1 MPWYES
7 FYRKQG
13 KKWLL
18 VFIIA
23 FVSLFIFEMILIAI
37 EPLWADFNEYL
48 GDFIGSKL
56 NYVLIFLI
64 IIGIPLTYSVV
75 LLIINLKKIFTI
87 NRIDPHIAHKI
98 LAIILIVVINALLF
112 IMLDLFGEEAAIVS
126 HLFENISILI
136 FIGSAISIAIIA
148 DPILTIIKTSIRQ
161 PKSILIL
168 SCFITAYGFIFSLP
182 FLYEPANVIK
192 GPLPPKPGI
201 VAHRGASHL
210 APENTIKAAELAV
223 NYGCVG
229 WESDVMISYDGVPFL
244 MHDSTL
250 KRTTNVEAIFSDRAD
265 LRASNFTIS
274 ELKQLDAGSW
284 FVDNDPSYAIAKGLI
299 TPTQAEE
306 YRGIKI
312 PTFEDALNFTR
323 DNDLLF
329 DFDLR
334 RPPEGHPY
342 HQQFYNICID
352 LIVAAGIEDKIWIP
366 TGDELFDVIEDKAPN
381 ITKMR
386 SACSIEE
393 FLASDY
399 DQINTHY
406 SLSNTQ
412 FKEYSEANISVVVYT
427 VDFVERYSQL
437 WCLGVNYVKTN
448 EPHKFANLTQP
459 LWYLPVDLYY
469 SLWIAINTLCLV
481 SVILLNYL
489 IRKDN
494 RQ

>member
-23 FVSLFIFEMILIAI
+23 FISLFIFEMILIAI
-37 EPLWADFNEYL
+37 EPIWADFNEFL
-48 GDFIGSKL
+48 GDFIGFKA
-56 NYVLIFLI
+56 NYILILLI
-64 IIGIPLTYSVV
+64 IIGIPLAYSAV
-75 LLIINLKKIFTI
+75 LLTINLKKIFTI
-87 NRIDPHIAHKI
+87 SRIDPNIVHKI
-98 LAIILIVVINALLF
+98 IAIILIVVINTLLF
-112 IMLDLFGEEAAIVS
+112 IMLDLFGEDAAIIS
-126 HLFENISILI
+126 DLFENINIII
-136 FIGSAISIAIIA
+136 FIGVTIGIIIIL
-148 DPILTIIKTSIRQ
+148 DPIITIIKKSLKR

-168 SCFITAYGFIFSLP
+168 ICFITAYGFIFSLP
-182 FLYEPANVIK
+182 FLYVPANVIE

-250 KRTTNVEAIFSDRAD
+250 KRTTNVETIFSDRAD

-284 FVDNDPSYAIAKGLI
+284 FVDDDPYYAIAKGLI

-312 PTFEDALNFTR
+312 PTFEEALNFTR
-323 DNDLLF
+323 DNNLLF

-342 HQQFYNICID
+342 RQQFYNICID
-352 LIVAAGIEDKIWIP
+352 LIVATGIEDKIWIP
-366 TGDELFDVIEDKAPN
+366 TGDELFNVIEDKAPN

-386 SACSIEE
+386 SACSVEE

-406 SLSNTQ
+406 GLSNTQ
-412 FKEYSEANISVVVYT
+412 FKEYSEANISVVAYT
-427 VDFVERYSQL
+427 VDFIERYSQL

-448 EPHKFANLTQP
+448 DPHKFAELTQP

-481 SVILLNYL
+481 SVILLNFL
-489 IRKDN
+489 IRRRK
-494 RQ
+494 

>member
-1 MPWYES
+1 MYWFES

-23 FVSLFIFEMILIAI
+23 FVSLFIFEMILLSI

-48 GDFIGSKL
+48 GDLIGSKA

-64 IIGIPLTYSVV
+64 IIGIPLAYSSV
-75 LLIINLKKIFTI
+75 LLILNLKNIFTI
-87 NRIDPHIAHKI
+87 NRIDPHIVHKI
-98 LAIILIVVINALLF
+98 LAIILIVFFSALLF

-126 HLFENISILI
+126 YLFETINILI
-136 FIGSAISIAIIA
+136 FIGVAIGIIIIL
-148 DPILTIIKTSIRQ
+148 DPIITIIKKSIKR

-168 SCFITAYGFIFSLP
+168 ICFITAYGFIFSLP
-182 FLYEPANVIK
+182 FLYVPANVIE

-210 APENTIKAAELAV
+210 APENTIKAATLAV

-229 WESDVMISYDGVPFL
+229 WESDVRISYDGIPFL
-244 MHDSTL
+244 IHDSTL
-250 KRTTNVEAIFSDRAD
+250 KRTTNVEAIFPDRTD
-265 LRASNFTIS
+265 LRASNFTLS
-274 ELKQLDAGSW
+274 EIKQLDAGSW
-284 FVDNDPSYAIAKGLI
+284 FVDNDPYYAIAKGLI

-312 PTFEDALNFTR
+312 PTFEEALNFTR
-323 DNDLLF
+323 DNNLLF

-342 HQQFYNICID
+342 RQQFYNICID
-352 LIVAAGIEDKIWIP
+352 LIVGAGIEDKIWIP
-366 TGDELFDVIEDKAPN
+366 TDDELFDVIEDKAPN

-406 SLSNTQ
+406 SLSNSK
-412 FKEYSEANISVVVYT
+412 FREYSEANISVVTYT
-427 VDFVERYSQL
+427 VDFIERYSQL

-448 EPHKFANLTQP
+448 EPHKFTNLTQP
-459 LWYLPVDLYY
+459 LWYLPADLYY

-494 RQ
+494 WQ

>member
-23 FVSLFIFEMILIAI
+23 FISLFIFEMILIAI
-37 EPLWADFNEYL
+37 EPLWAEFNEYL
-48 GDFIGSKL
+48 GDSIGSKL

-64 IIGIPLTYSVV
+64 IIGIPLTYSAV

-87 NRIDPHIAHKI
+87 NGIDPHTVHKI
-98 LAIILIVVINALLF
+98 LAVILIIVINTLLF
-112 IMLDLFGEEAAIVS
+112 IMLDLFGEGAAIIS
-126 HLFENISILI
+126 HLFENINILI
-136 FIGSAISIAIIA
+136 FIGVAIGIIIILG
-148 DPILTIIKTSIRQ
+148 PIITIIKKSLKR

-168 SCFITAYGFIFSLP
+168 ICFITAYGFIFSLP
-182 FLYEPANVIK
+182 FLYVPANVIE

-210 APENTIKAAELAV
+210 APENTIEAAEVAV
-223 NYGCVG
+223 DYGCVG

-250 KRTTNVEAIFSDRAD
+250 KRTTNVEAIFPDRSD
-265 LRASNFTIS
+265 LRASNFTLS

-284 FVDNDPSYAIAKGLI
+284 FVDKDPYYAITKGLI

-312 PTFEDALNFTR
+312 PTFEEALNFTR
-323 DNDLLF
+323 DNNLLF

-342 HQQFYNICID
+342 RSQFYNICID
-352 LIVAAGIEDKIWIP
+352 LIIAAGIEDKIWIP
-366 TGDELFDVIEDKAPN
+366 TGDELFDVIEDRAPN

-386 SACSIEE
+386 SACSVDE
-393 FLASDY
+393 FLTSDY

-412 FKEYSEANISVVVYT
+412 FKEYSEVNISVVAYT
-427 VDFVERYSQL
+427 VDFIERYSQL

-448 EPHKFANLTQP
+448 EPHKFAELTQP

-481 SVILLNYL
+481 SVIILNYL

>member
-23 FVSLFIFEMILIAI
+23 FVSLFVLEMILIAI

-48 GDFIGSKL
+48 GDFIGFKA
-56 NYVLIFLI
+56 NYILIFLV
-64 IIGIPLTYSVV
+64 IIGIPLIYSAV
-75 LLIINLKKIFTI
+75 LLIINFKNIFTK
-87 NRIDPHIAHKI
+87 NRIDPYIVHKI
-98 LAIILIVVINALLF
+98 LAIILIFIFNALLF
-112 IMLDLFGEEAAIVS
+112 LMLYLFGEEATIVYM
-126 HLFENISILI
+126 LFENINILI
-136 FIGSAISIAIIA
+136 FIGGAISIAIIA
-148 DPILTIIKTSIRQ
+148 NPILAIIKTSIRQ

-168 SCFITAYGFIFSLP
+168 ICFITAYGFIFSLP
-182 FLYEPANVIK
+182 FLYVPANIIE

-210 APENTIKAAELAV
+210 APENTIKAAEVAV
-223 NYGCVG
+223 DYECVG
-229 WESDVMISYDGVPFL
+229 WESDIRISYDGVLFL

-250 KRTTNVEAIFSDRAD
+250 KRTTNVETIFPDRVD
-265 LRASNFTIS
+265 LRASNFTLS

-284 FVDNDPSYAIAKGLI
+284 FVDDDPYYARAKGFI
-299 TPTQAEE
+299 TPSQAEE

-312 PTFEDALNFTR
+312 PTLEEALNFTR
-323 DNDLLF
+323 DNNLIF

-352 LIVAAGIEDKIWIP
+352 LIVATGIEDKIWLP
-366 TGDELFDVIEDKAPN
+366 AGDELFDVIENKAPN
-381 ITKMR
+381 VTKMR
-386 SACSIEE
+386 SACSVDE
-393 FLASDY
+393 FLASGC

-427 VDFVERYSQL
+427 VDFIERYSQL

-448 EPHKFANLTQP
+448 EPHKFVNLTQP

-481 SVILLNYL
+481 SVIILNYL
-489 IRKDN
+489 IRREN
-494 RQ
+494 N

>member
-1 MPWYES
+1 MPWFETL
-7 FYRKQG
+7 YRKQG
-13 KKWLL
+13 KKWLI

-48 GDFIGSKL
+48 GDFIGLKA
-56 NYVLIFLI
+56 NYILIFLV
-64 IIGIPLTYSVV
+64 IIGIPLAYSTF
-75 LLIINLKKIFTI
+75 LLIINLKNIFTI
-87 NRIDPHIAHKI
+87 NGINPHTVHKI
-98 LAIILIVVINALLF
+98 IAIILIVVINTLLF
-112 IMLDLFGEEAAIVS
+112 IMLDLFGEEATIIS
-126 HLFENISILI
+126 QLFENINILI
-136 FIGSAISIAIIA
+136 LIGGAISIAIIA
-148 DPILTIIKTSIRQ
+148 DPIITIIKKSIKR

-168 SCFITAYGFIFSLP
+168 ICFITAYGFIFSLP
-182 FLYEPANVIK
+182 FLCVPANVIE

-210 APENTIKAAELAV
+210 APENTIEAAELAI

-250 KRTTNVEAIFSDRAD
+250 KRTTNIEAIFSDRAD
-265 LRASNFTIS
+265 LRASNFTLS
-274 ELKQLDAGSW
+274 EIKQLDAGSW
-284 FVDNDPSYAIAKGLI
+284 FVDNDPYYAIAKGLI

-312 PTFEDALNFTR
+312 PTFEEALNFTR
-323 DNDLLF
+323 DNNLIF

-342 HQQFYNICID
+342 RQQFYNICID
-352 LIVAAGIEDKIWIP
+352 LIVAVGIEDKIWIP

-412 FKEYSEANISVVVYT
+412 FKEYSEGNISVVAYT

-448 EPHKFANLTQP
+448 EPHKFANLIQP

-469 SLWIAINTLCLV
+469 CLWIAINTLCLV

-489 IRKDN
+489 IRREN
-494 RQ
+494 N

>member
-23 FVSLFIFEMILIAI
+23 FVSLFILEMILIAI
-37 EPLWADFNEYL
+37 EPIWAEFNEYL
-48 GDFIGSKL
+48 GDFIGFKA
-56 NYVLIFLI
+56 NYILIFLI
-64 IIGIPLTYSVV
+64 IIGIPLTYSAV
-75 LLIINLKKIFTI
+75 LLTINLKKIFTI
-87 NRIDPHIAHKI
+87 NRIDPHIVHKI
-98 LAIILIVVINALLF
+98 LAIILIVVINTLLF

-136 FIGSAISIAIIA
+136 FIGGAISIAIIA
-148 DPILTIIKTSIRQ
+148 DPILAIVKTSIRQ

-168 SCFITAYGFIFSLP
+168 ICFITAYGFIFSLP
-182 FLYEPANVIK
+182 FLYVSANIIE

-210 APENTIKAAELAV
+210 APENTIEAV
-223 NYGCVG
+223 EVAVDYGCVG
-229 WESDVMISYDGVPFL
+229 WESDIRISYDGVPFL

-250 KRTTNVEAIFSDRAD
+250 KRTTNVETVFPDRVD

-284 FVDNDPSYAIAKGLI
+284 FIDNDPYYAIAKGLI
-299 TPTQAEE
+299 TLSQAED

-312 PTFEDALNFTR
+312 PTFEEALNITR
-323 DNDLLF
+323 DNDLIF
-329 DFDLR
+329 DCELI

-342 HQQFYNICID
+342 RHQFYNICID
-352 LIVAAGIEDKIWIP
+352 LIVAAGIEDKIWISA
-366 TGDELFDVIEDKAPN
+366 GDELFNVIEDKAHN

-386 SACSIEE
+386 GACSVDE
-393 FLASDY
+393 FLTSDY

-412 FKEYSEANISVVVYT
+412 FKEYSEANISVVAYT
-427 VDFVERYSQL
+427 VDFIERYSQL

-448 EPHKFANLTQP
+448 ELHKFADLTQP

>member
-1 MPWYES
+1 MRWYES
-7 FYRKQG
+7 IYRKQG
-13 KKWLL
+13 KRWLL

-23 FVSLFIFEMILIAI
+23 FISLFIFEMILIAI
-37 EPLWADFNEYL
+37 EPLWPEFNEYL
-48 GDFIGSKL
+48 GDFIESKA
-56 NYVLIFLI
+56 NYILIFLI
-64 IIGIPLTYSVV
+64 IIGIPLIYSAV
-75 LLIINLKKIFTI
+75 LLTINLKNIFTI
-87 NRIDPHIAHKI
+87 NRIDPHIVHKI
-98 LAIILIVVINALLF
+98 IAIILIIIFNALLF
-112 IMLDLFGEEAAIVS
+112 IMLNLFGEEGAIVS
-126 HLFENISILI
+126 HLFENINILI
-136 FIGSAISIAIIA
+136 FIGGAISIAIIA
-148 DPILTIIKTSIRQ
+148 DPILAIIKTSIRQ

-168 SCFITAYGFIFSLP
+168 SCYIISYGFIFSLP
-182 FLYEPANVIK
+182 FLYGPANVIK

-201 VAHRGASHL
+201 VAHRGASHF
-210 APENTIKAAELAV
+210 APENTIEAAELAV

-265 LRASNFTIS
+265 LRASNFTLS
-274 ELKQLDAGSW
+274 EIKQLDAGSW
-284 FVDNDPSYAIAKGLI
+284 FVDNDPYYAIAKGLI
-299 TPTQAEE
+299 TLTQAEE

-312 PTFEDALNFTR
+312 PTFEEALNFTR
-323 DNDLLF
+323 DNNLIF

-342 HQQFYNICID
+342 RQQFYNICID

-393 FLASDY
+393 FLASNY

-412 FKEYSEANISVVVYT
+412 FKEYSEANISVVAYT

-448 EPHKFANLTQP
+448 EPHKFTELIQP

-489 IRKDN
+489 IRRDN
-494 RQ
+494 Y

>member
-23 FVSLFIFEMILIAI
+23 FISLFIFEMILVAL
-37 EPLWADFNEYL
+37 EPIWAEFNEYL
-48 GDFIGSKL
+48 GDFIESKT
-56 NYVLIFLI
+56 NYILIFLI
-64 IIGIPLTYSVV
+64 IIGIPLTYSAV
-75 LLIINLKKIFTI
+75 LLTINLKKIFTI
-87 NRIDPHIAHKI
+87 NRIDPHIVHKI
-98 LAIILIVVINALLF
+98 LAIILIVVINTLLS

-126 HLFENISILI
+126 HLFENINILI
-136 FIGSAISIAIIA
+136 FIGGAISIAIIA
-148 DPILTIIKTSIRQ
+148 DPILAIIKTSIRQ

-182 FLYEPANVIK
+182 FLYVPANIIE

-201 VAHRGASHL
+201 IAHRGASHL
-210 APENTIKAAELAV
+210 APENTIKAIEVAV
-223 NYGCVG
+223 DYECIG
-229 WESDVMISYDGVPFL
+229 WESDIRISYDGVPFL

-250 KRTTNVEAIFSDRAD
+250 KRTTNVEIVFSDRAD
-265 LRASNFTIS
+265 LRASNFTLS

-284 FVDNDPSYAIAKGLI
+284 FVDKDPYYAITKGLI
-299 TPTQAEE
+299 TPSQAEV

-312 PTFEDALNFTR
+312 PTFEEALNFTR
-323 DNDLLF
+323 DNNLIF
-329 DFDLR
+329 DCELT

-342 HQQFYNICID
+342 RSQFYNICID
-352 LIVAAGIEDKIWIP
+352 LIVAAGIEDKIWISA
-366 TGDELFDVIEDKAPN
+366 GDELFNVIEDKAHN

-386 SACSIEE
+386 DACSVDE
-393 FLASDY
+393 FLTSDY

-412 FKEYSEANISVVVYT
+412 FKEYSEVNISVVAHT
-427 VDFVERYSQL
+427 VDFIELYSQL

-448 EPHKFANLTQP
+448 DPHKFAELTQP

-469 SLWIAINTLCLV
+469 SLWITINTLCLV

-489 IRKDN
+489 IRREN
-494 RQ
+494 N